1 MRRIRVDL
9 GSRGYDVVVG
19 NGVLAE
25 VASLLTGR
33 LRVAVVTQEGP
44 AGAWAAGLIHPLA
57 AAGAQVEMFLMGD
70 GEEAKSLA
78 TVEDLCRRFA
88 AWGLLRGDAVVA
100 LGGGVV
106 GDTAG
111 FTAAAYHRG
120 VACLQVPTTLLAQV
134 DAAIGGKTGVNLPE
148 GKNLVGAFH
157 QPIGVVADVATLATL
172 PEREY
177 RAGLG
182 EVAKYALMSGT
193 DPDPGMSGTDPDPGM
208 SGTDP
213 DPGMGDAGLT
223 ARLTSPAGAAA
234 LLARDPD
241 TLVDVVAACAAI
253 KGAVVAAD
261 EREQTG
267 LRATLNYGH
276 TLAHALETAG
286 RYDLLHGEAVS
297 VGLVFASELAGALG
311 RLDAGTVVRTREMLI
326 ALGLPVTAPEGVS
339 APELLTLM
347 RRDKKAAGG
356 LTFVLPPPAGG
367 PLERVDDPPA
377 AAIQRALAAVGVA
390 VAR

>member
-1 MRRIRVDL
+1 MTPPRTIPVELGDRRYEIL
-9 GSRGYDVVVG
+9 VG
-19 NGVLAE
+19 DGVLDA
-25 VASLLTGR
+25 VATALPGR
-33 LRVAVVTQEGP
+33 SRVAVVSQPAVAERYAGP
-44 AGAWAAGLIHPLA
+44 LVAALRQAGAATEI
-57 AAGAQVEMFLMGD
+57 FLMGD

-78 TVEDLCRRFA
+78 TVESLCRRFA

-120 VACLQVPTTLLAQV
+120 VACLQAPTTLLAQV

-157 QPIGVVADVATLATL
+157 QPIAVLSDVATLATL

-182 EVAKYALMSGT
+182 EVAKYAF
-193 DPDPGMSGTDPDPGM
+193 
-208 SGTDP
+208 
-213 DPGMGDAGLT
+213 MGDGELSATLGDETAAG
-223 ARLTSPAGAAA
+223 A
-234 LLARDPD
+234 LLARD
-241 TLVDVVAACAAI
+241 TGVLTDVVARSAAI
-253 KGAVVAAD
+253 KAAVVSAD
-261 EREQTG
+261 EHERTG

-276 TLAHALETAG
+276 TLAHALETVG
-286 RYDLLHGEAVS
+286 GYGLLHGEAVA
-297 VGLVFASELAGALG
+297 VGLVFAAELAAVLDRLPPDAPDATRLMLRRFGLPTDAPDGLAGA
-311 RLDAGTVVRTREMLI
+311 DLI
-326 ALGLPVTAPEGVS
+326 A
-339 APELLTLM
+339 LM

-356 LTFVLPPPAGG
+356 LTFVLPAPGGG

-377 AAIQRALAAVGVA
+377 GAVERALAAVGVA
-390 VAR
+390 T

>member
-1 MRRIRVDL
+1 MSASGDRTIRVEL
-9 GSRGYDVVVG
+9 GPRSYDIVVG
-19 NGVLAE
+19 TGVLDRAAA
-25 VASLLTGR
+25 VAGGR
-33 LRVAVVTQEGP
+33 ARVAVVSQE
-44 AGAWAAGLIHPLA
+44 AIAARHAEPLLA
-57 AAGAQVEMFLMGD
+57 ALRRAGTVVELFLMGD
-70 GEEAKSLA
+70 GEEAKSLP
-78 TVEDLCRRFA
+78 TVESLCRRFA

-120 VACLQVPTTLLAQV
+120 VACLQAPTTLLAQV

-157 QPIGVVADVATLATL
+157 QPVAVLCDVDTLATL

-182 EVAKYALMSGT
+182 EVAKYAF
-193 DPDPGMSGTDPDPGM
+193 
-208 SGTDP
+208 
-213 DPGMGDAGLT
+213 MGDAELRAT
-223 ARLTSPAGAAA
+223 LADEKAAAA

-241 TLVDVVAACAAI
+241 VLTDVVARSAAI
-253 KGAVVAAD
+253 KAAVVAAD
-261 EREQTG
+261 EHERTG

-276 TLAHALETAG
+276 TLAHALETVG
-286 RYDLLHGEAVS
+286 GYGLLHGEAVA
-297 VGLVFASELAGALG
+297 VGLVFAAELAA
-311 RLDAGTVVRTREMLI
+311 RLDRLPPEAPDATRQML
-326 ALGLPVTAPEGVS
+326 ARFGLPTS
-339 APELLTLM
+339 APDGLAAADVLTLM

-356 LTFVLPPPAGG
+356 LTFVLPAPGGG

-377 AAIQRALAAVGVA
+377 AAVERALAAVGVA
-390 VAR
+390 S

>member
-1 MRRIRVDL
+1 MKPPAPEIRVSVEL
-9 GSRGYDVVVG
+9 GDRAYDIVVG
-19 NGVLAE
+19 KGVLGEAAA
-25 VASLLTGR
+25 VLAGR
-33 LRVAVVTQEGP
+33 ARVAVVSQLDVAGRW
-44 AGAWAAGLIHPLA
+44 AGAVTGPLI
-57 AAGAQVEMFLMGD
+57 AAGAQVELFLIGNS
-70 GEEAKSLA
+70 EEAKSLA

-120 VACLQVPTTLLAQV
+120 VACLQAPTTLLAQV

-157 QPIGVVADVATLATL
+157 QPVGVVADVGTLATL

-182 EVAKYALMSGT
+182 EVAKYAF
-193 DPDPGMSGTDPDPGM
+193 
-208 SGTDP
+208 
-213 DPGMGDAGLT
+213 MGDAGLT
-223 ARLTSPAGAAA
+223 ARLTSPDGAAA

-241 TLVDVVAACAAI
+241 TLVEVVAASAAI
-253 KGAVVAAD
+253 KAGVVSAD
-261 EREQTG
+261 EHERTG

-286 RYDLLHGEAVS
+286 HYDLLHGEAVS
-297 VGLVFASELAGALG
+297 VGLVFAAELAAALG
-311 RLDAGTVVRTREMLI
+311 RLEEKDVTRTREMLT
-326 ALGLPVTAPEGVS
+326 ALGLPVAAPEGVA

-356 LTFVLPPPAGG
+356 LTFVLPAPGGG

-377 AAIQRALAAVGVA
+377 PAIERALAAVGIA
-390 VAR
+390 S